1 MGDINLSA
9 QSLAETH
16 NYLRLASLVELG
28 EDSNEH
34 EIAILEDIKEQT
46 ETIRTYVQEIGL
58 IGEST
63 VTAKQVIEKM
73 GGDYFEAPAEI
84 LSICVEITNKMAL
97 FVSAH
102 NRAIGKEIY

>member
-1 MGDINLSA
+1 MGDINISA

-34 EIAILEDIKEQT
+34 EIAIHKEIKEQS
-46 ETIRTYVQEIGL
+46 ETIRAYIQEIGL
-58 IGEST
+58 IAEGS

-73 GGDYFEAPAEI
+73 CDNNFDAPVEI
-84 LSICVEITNKMAL
+84 RSICVEITNKMAL
-97 FVSAH
+97 FISAH
-102 NRAIGKEIY
+102 YKAIGKGV